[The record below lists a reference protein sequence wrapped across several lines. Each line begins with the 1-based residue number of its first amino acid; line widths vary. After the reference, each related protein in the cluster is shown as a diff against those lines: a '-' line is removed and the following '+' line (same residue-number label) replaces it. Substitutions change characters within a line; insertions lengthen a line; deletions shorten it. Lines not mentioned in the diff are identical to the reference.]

1 MGDDA
6 LRDLQIVRDRFRE
19 VNGEHPMTEADDAY
33 AREHFTPAPPEH
45 LGDIAAG
52 RLPLPAYVLNDG
64 TPMVADIGDC
74 LGAAGGVAGLHD
86 WFVEF
91 WPGDPATADFE
102 WDTFLSGQYVCLRV
116 LDPISIRRR
125 AVLIE
130 QARAAVDA
138 LRIDARDELAQGSL
152 AEAVDGGLASP
163 GLDEL
168 LLPMTAFDRLRFG
181 GPTVRDLWV
190 ETVRAEFHDP
200 QPPPLPLHTERL
212 TLRMVVL
219 EDAPVRARAWEH
231 PDFVRYLLH
240 PERSA
245 AETTFETYRH
255 CQPPPV
261 GPQRF
266 LGLVME
272 HEGEPVGNVV
282 LFFQGAG
289 VSTAEMGWT
298 LYPWAAGK
306 GLATEAARELL
317 RVAFEHY
324 GVRRVVANLDAL
336 NERSASL
343 AERLGMRRE
352 SHKLADFWS
361 KGRWTDS
368 YEYAILRSEWE
379 AQASAAATD
388 ESGRGTP
395 AG

>member
-1 MGDDA
+1 MN
-6 LRDLQIVRDRFRE
+6 DLVTIRDRFRE

-33 AREHFTPAPPEH
+33 AREHFRPATADQ
-45 LGDIAAG
+45 LADIAVG
-52 RLPLPAYVLNDG
+52 RLPLPAYVLSDG
-64 TPMVADIGDC
+64 TPVVADISEV
-74 LGAAGGVAGLHD
+74 LAAAGGVAELHD

-91 WPGDPATADFE
+91 WPGDPATAEFE
-102 WDTFLSGQYVCLRV
+102 WDTFLSGQYVCLRT
-116 LDPISIRRR
+116 LDPITIRRR
-125 AVLIE
+125 AVLLD
-130 QARAAVDA
+130 QAQAAVDA
-138 LRIDARDELAQGSL
+138 LRADPRDELAQGSL
-152 AEAVDGGLASP
+152 AEAVDGGLSVA

-168 LLPMTAFDRLRFG
+168 LLPMTAYDRLRFG

-190 ETVRAEFHDP
+190 DMVRAEFHDP
-200 QPPPLPLHTERL
+200 QPPPLPLRTKRL
-212 TLRMVVL
+212 TLRRVVL
-219 EDAPVRARAWEH
+219 EDAPVRARAWTH

-240 PERSA
+240 PERVA

-255 CQPPPV
+255 CQPPPE
-261 GPQRF
+261 GPHRF

-289 VSTAEMGWT
+289 VATAEMGWT

-306 GLATEAARELL
+306 GLATEAATELL

-324 GVRRVVANLDAL
+324 GVRRVVANLDAE
-336 NERSASL
+336 NQRSAAL

-368 YEYAILRSEWE
+368 YEYAILRGEWE
-379 AQASAAATD
+379 AQHCAESAPD
-388 ESGRGTP
+388 SSRGTP